1 MPNIDD
7 VIGDR
12 DRQRMAGGPTPSFQ
26 FQNFPTP
33 APQQLMDQYRQEM
46 FSSLNVGS
54 MQAMGLARAQSMNI
68 NNPYSGNMGAA
79 AGMAP
84 PWMMTPAS
92 QGVFRPGPSTPPL
105 ALTSTPG
112 VTNAFT
118 NPSDLSTQY
127 ELMRTGM
134 FADPGSASQN
144 YGRMKLH
151 QFGQQ
156 YGGGIGTAIGMA
168 ATPFTGGI
176 GGALI
181 GGLGQMATENLNNI
195 PGVGGA
201 LRWGIGA
208 MNQNVAEQLAWTGGA
223 QHGTLGNVAL
233 GPGEMGLGGRGM
245 NTQSAMK
252 LGRRM
257 RQMSQ
262 ETGRPDEA
270 GSMNQA
276 DMLNLLRTAGDVG
289 FLESATNVDQIAKT
303 VGGLM
308 KLVGSLAKITG
319 DPDFRNNLRELGQM
333 RTMGLSTDQGVN
345 ALQSMNTWSRMA
357 GMTRGQAME
366 QGGAPGAQRA
376 VAAGLTPAVGQLAG
390 VHALGQARMLRGTFS
405 ETQQALFGDMSQT
418 LTEGQVGFASGV
430 MPYLVPSLLS
440 AGAGGKVS
448 LDKEKIRKMLQ
459 GGALDMG
466 QIAGQGAQN
475 LSEVAQKAA
484 EGRAKSEGRELR
496 GADVPDEMLRIMAQM
511 REFKSDLAQTLT
523 PAKTEF
529 LRYQL
534 FQGLQKH
541 QGIGQFAAATAM
553 AGGNTDE
560 AQLLLQKWT
569 NPDYAKRAQ
578 AFEQESLDI
587 KKGQQYRE
595 SLGLS
600 DQLGE
605 EREIRSNRLKG
616 YWREAKRWWQAPMK
630 MSQIDLIRADK
641 EARQIQRDAD
651 EVKGLS
657 RVPLAGVAASASSDF
672 MKSMREGVE
681 TNQNELISRT
691 ANRRTGDQ
699 FLSEEEGRIAGRM
712 FGDEDK
718 WQSLVRSGTVSEWEQ
733 KGGNAIA
740 FSGEQNWPQQL
751 QTNVGRFLLG
761 NRGAKESVV
770 SRGGLSADAVRSKI
784 HQVRNAIM
792 SARPTLK
799 AIETAVEMSD
809 DAYLQ
814 ASRNMVSAIAG
825 SPGSGP
831 PVAILS
837 SIKSKLVQVASTRG
851 ENGNT
856 INVDDLR
863 QIVKKELTSAGL
875 GEGAAQRILDQS
887 NFIDPWIAKTIQDSV
902 NPNAQKALQAG
913 GDVETLIQTFDI
925 KTGEQAIK
933 DTEKQTSLALYDA
946 GVLKE
951 DKTWF
956 EQGEEWVGRILSGDK
971 AYDKGASAK
980 RKLTAKYAVLPQE
993 GREAFEKFF
1002 KSSRDIGTATM
1013 GADKGPEGAM
1023 LSLLVSRSLSGTD
1036 KEKEHANRVMDELML
1051 DPKTGAAT
1059 KKATKQIKEGF
1070 LGATDKQKETMVGLS
1085 RMFLPEGFSGT
1096 AQETMNQM
1104 LDVERKAY
1112 KREGPAAEA
1121 YRAYAVRAVGERTG
1135 AIPIQPSTVEPKPTK
1150 SITGEPEVVD
1160 RFDKAVTQFGNL
1172 VAQAQLL
1179 QGNP

>member
-523 PAKTEF
+523 PEKTEF

-534 FQGLQKH
+534 FQGLQKN

-578 AFEQESLDI
+578 AFHIEELEGKHAVWTKEAQDRMSKMTDDAETSRTPIYRMFRDI
-587 KKGQQYRE
+587 K
-595 SLGLS
+595 
-600 DQLGE
+600 
-605 EREIRSNRLKG
+605 RS
-616 YWREAKRWWQAPMK
+616 WQEPMRMTYDDMEK
-630 MSQIDLIRADK
+630 ADD
-641 EARQIQRDAD
+641 ELRQIRKDAD
-651 EVKGLS
+651 EARGIN
-657 RVPLAGVAASASSDF
+657 RVPIVGLMTSYG
-672 MKSMREGVE
+672 EGVMKDVRE
-681 TNQNELISRT
+681 AVRAGKWKGRVSPLVRT
-691 ANRRTGDQ
+691 KRTGDQ
-699 FLSEEEGRIAGRM
+699 LLSEEEAKISSQLMGGTGEDWDRQLTRKSHWSNLLLDIPRTI
-712 FGDEDK
+712 FGDPTGR
-718 WQSLVRSGTVSEWEQ
+718 SLVGPEKTQMIESRRQLIGGAEYTAGLLENVKSMTDDQHVAAYKNISSALTGAGTSSPSSSLLAQ
-733 KGGNAIA
+733 IQNKIIA
-740 FSGEQNWPQQL
+740 FSTKAGNEARSATVPQLRGVAQEVL
-751 QTNVGRFLLG
+751 TTALGGKDQAQKFLEKNANMMDKWMLRTVLDSP
-761 NRGAKESVV
+761 NK
-770 SRGGLSADAVRSKI
+770 DA
-784 HQVRNAIM
+784 Q
-792 SARPTLK
+792 K
-799 AIETAVEMSD
+799 AIESNAD
-809 DAYLQ
+809 ILGLR
-814 ASRNMVSAIAG
+814 SRFDIPSTEEGIKKAEQESAK
-825 SPGSGP
+825 
-831 PVAILS
+831 V
-837 SIKSKLVQVASTRG
+837 
-851 ENGNT
+851 
-856 INVDDLR
+856 
-863 QIVKKELTSAGL
+863 L
-875 GEGAAQRILDQS
+875 GELGIIAPKVSWSTGYSVKRSLGPEERAGIEIATGSATELGA
-887 NFIDPWIAKTIQDSV
+887 
-902 NPNAQKALQAG
+902 KALG
-913 GDVETLIQTFDI
+913 GSEGGVKGMMASMLVAQEKQGATPEERDRATELLNEMTSKDPRMRGLTKDIREKVETQSARTQKFMAKSLGLFAPDLKGSIEDI
-925 KTGEQAIK
+925 EGKFTARYKQGVGGGE
-933 DTEKQTSLALYDA
+933 
-946 GVLKE
+946 
-951 DKTWF
+951 
-956 EQGEEWVGRILSGDK
+956 GDK
-971 AYDKGASAK
+971 GLEAY
-980 RKLTAKYAVLPQE
+980 
-993 GREAFEKFF
+993 F
-1002 KSSRDIGTATM
+1002 K
-1013 GADKGPEGAM
+1013 
-1023 LSLLVSRSLSGTD
+1023 
-1036 KEKEHANRVMDELML
+1036 
-1051 DPKTGAAT
+1051 GAAT
-1059 KKATKQIKEGF
+1059 KATLEEEEANKSFGQKAWDWVKDA
-1070 LGATDKQKETMVGLS
+1070 ATDPAEKKE
-1085 RMFLPEGFSGT
+1085 
-1096 AQETMNQM
+1096 
-1104 LDVERKAY
+1104 
-1112 KREGPAAEA
+1112 KREQE
-1121 YRAYAVRAVGERTG
+1121 
-1135 AIPIQPSTVEPKPTK
+1135 STDK
-1150 SITGEPEVVD
+1150 
-1160 RFDKAVTQFGNL
+1160 FDKAVEKFGNW
-1172 VAQAQLL
+1172 VTQAQLL